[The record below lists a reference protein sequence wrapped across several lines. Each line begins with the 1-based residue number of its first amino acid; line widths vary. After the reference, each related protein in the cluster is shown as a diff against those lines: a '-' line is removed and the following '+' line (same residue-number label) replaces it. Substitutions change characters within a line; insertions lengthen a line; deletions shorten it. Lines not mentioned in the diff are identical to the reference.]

1 MLREIKKRI
10 KQLEQK
16 IWAKLPFWPDD
27 EDGFISALSVDP
39 GKYLT
44 INPDGSSGY
53 DVIRALNDTALQDW
67 AEENR

>member
-1 MLREIKKRI
+1 MLGEIKKRLRA
-10 KQLEQK
+10 LEQR

-44 INPDGSSGY
+44 INPDRSTGY
-53 DVIRALNDTALQDW
+53 DAVRALSDTAAEDW
-67 AEENR
+67 RAEE